1 VSSIVE
7 SAFATTVAER
17 TARFREASR
26 KGSATGP
33 LWRPVH
39 GLTEGIVDFNAR
51 RAIVSEVR
59 LAGGLLGRV
68 LNRGAGSDS
77 DGYVLLDDV
86 SLSGWTGERW
96 TQPKAMFQPGVPRL
110 PIGLGFLDLLSGG
123 SLVSVDELGRGLV
136 REAPAEHFDLKL
148 DVDHIPWPQSQ
159 GSFRGPQRPGIS
171 RILNKLAPPRGHE
184 RGVISA
190 EVWIDDHGRLVRF
203 SFCDAPKDHP
213 SYAAMPWYTTEL
225 WDFGVPRE
233 IGDWRTLPDP
243 ATLLVT
249 LDARA

>member
-26 KGSATGP
+26 KGSATGA

-39 GLTEGIVDFNAR
+39 GLSEGIVDFNAR

-68 LNRGAGSDS
+68 LNRGARSDS
-77 DGYVLLDDV
+77 PDYALLDDV

-96 TQPKAMFQPGVPRL
+96 TEPKAMFQPGVPRL
-110 PIGLGFLDLLSGG
+110 PTGLGFLDLLSGG
-123 SLVSVDELGRGLV
+123 TLVSVDELGRELV
-136 REAPAEHFDLKL
+136 REAPAEHYDLKL

-159 GSFRGPQRPGIS
+159 VSFRGPQRPGIS
-171 RILNKLAPPRGHE
+171 RILDKLAPPRSLQ
-184 RGVISA
+184 RGVIPA
-190 EVWIDDHGRLVRF
+190 EVWIDEHGRLVRF
-203 SFCDAPKDHP
+203 SYCDMPKDNPNHP
-213 SYAAMPWYTTEL
+213 PMPWYTTEL
-225 WDFGVPRE
+225 WDFGVPPE
-233 IGDWRTLPDP
+233 IGDWGTLPDP
-243 ATLLVT
+243 ATLLMT
-249 LDARA
+249 LEARA